1 MAALLSYALTSVS
14 DVKESLG
21 IASSDTSKDNLIIRK
36 INQATRAIEA
46 YCGRR
51 FLQTTYT
58 QEIYNGTNI
67 DQIILKQRP
76 VSAVTLQARDTT
88 LNDNDFE
95 TIESTLYFVESE
107 AGILDLVFGA
117 VGRWGAYAVTYT
129 AGYATIPEDLAEAC
143 ASLACFYVNN
153 ADGSDIGVSR
163 KQEGSR
169 SIQYA
174 NGDQSFKSIANQL
187 GINEIIDSYAN
198 MPVQTDR

>member
-1 MAALLSYALTSVS
+1 MAAILSYALTSLA

-21 IASSDTSKDNLIIRK
+21 IASADTSKDNLIIRK
-36 INQATRAIEA
+36 INQSTRAIEA

-51 FLQTTYT
+51 FKQTTYT
-58 QEIYNGTNI
+58 DEIYNGTNI

-76 VSAVTLQARDTT
+76 ISAVTLKARDSS

-95 TIESTLYFVESE
+95 TIESSLYFIESE
-107 AGILDLVFGA
+107 AGILDLVFNA
-117 VGRWGAYAVTYT
+117 VGRWGAYAITYT
-129 AGYATIPEDLAEAC
+129 AGYATIPDDLAEAC
-143 ASLACFYVNN
+143 VSLACFYVNN
-153 ADGSDIGVSR
+153 ADGSDIGVAR

-174 NGDQSFKSIANQL
+174 NSDQSFTSIANQL